1 MSVFRV
7 RNRLVNFR
15 VTDEEYERL
24 RSASLAS
31 GARSL
36 SDFARA
42 AVLRAAARH
51 PRGERS
57 EPASASLAL
66 RVAELETALRNFVR
80 TERSRQQPEAPLAR
94 SLPKRCMEE
103 P

>member
-36 SDFARA
+36 SEFARA
-42 AVLRAAARH
+42 AVLRAAARQ

-57 EPASASLAL
+57 EPASTNLAL
-66 RVAELETALRNFVR
+66 RVAELETALRNLVR
-80 TERSRQQPEAPLAR
+80 MERSRQQAEAPLAPF
-94 SLPKRCMEE
+94 LTKRRMEDS
-103 P
+103 